1 MKLIFKDKTNEY
13 GGCKGNMEKHLKYF
27 KTLKWLM
34 GKTKNMKKKKLNTKL
49 NLKKLQVTVMVGRV
63 EKKELVEQ

>member
-1 MKLIFKDKTNEY
+1 
-13 GGCKGNMEKHLKYF
+13 MEKHLKYF

-63 EKKELVEQ
+63 EKKELVEQQ